1 MCRTMK
7 VRLLTAFFIL
17 TVPLLFMPGNAAA
30 VYVGDSGCLI
40 CHVGFTI
47 DGYFAPD
54 ERSYLMTGHKNMLR
68 KVNTPPSPLTG
79 PDGLAYSIDQ
89 SGNTFDWTTN
99 TINILGYCTKS
110 AFSTQSTCVAGG
122 GIWVAGVKNV
132 FYVFDGWMNDA
143 GATSGSPT
151 SVSIAAPRV
160 IYDSTDQGVVQT
172 YSCAR
177 CHSTGFTMDSV
188 LQSAKQPE
196 ASFPGISW
204 TLTRT
209 TGKVNFDPDGDGPA
223 ISGSWFYEGIQCERC
238 HGQGFHPIPKTSTS
252 PVVTRNASATALC
265 VNCHRQE
272 HTNAYTGGG
281 LGSNIVPT
289 PYTDNGTLP
298 ASEPAYALPAIEV
311 GGHGGYA
318 PEFYGHSTGMEFL
331 NSAHARFGGT
341 FQQIADGTKYNSIF
355 QTDGGPDGAGCTTC
369 HNLHQSTVSA
379 VNAPAPFVAECP
391 DCHRQADLS
400 VLANIK
406 HPTGAGTP
414 LGDLSDIAAA
424 CETCHM
430 PKPNN
435 GEGLRAH
442 VWRINAVAA
451 YSTFPTQDQW
461 NAGQKT
467 AFTAPET
474 HTDVTTATPAIFSGA
489 VWVDL
494 DLACGQCHGGGTDS
508 TTNPP
513 KPGVYYFSKD
523 LLGTYAR
530 NMHNTIPVPRFIWGA
545 DAARSYQVNFD
556 ASNTICPSGIT
567 CNYSWDFGD
576 GSTDTDLKT
585 SYTYTSATPV
595 TVTLRV
601 DTGRRFF
608 TSASTTQTVTP
619 APVNQPPTAAGLA
632 DATLASYTVSFTDAS
647 TDPAL
652 NSPNGITT
660 VTVNWGDGTFSSGI
674 AGASFS
680 HTYATASTYKIL
692 HTATDA
698 ARLSASETLT
708 LAVPQKFSISGTVSH
723 AAGPFPGVLMILK
736 YNGNTKATKTTAAD
750 GAYSFTNVLPGAYV
764 VLPYKSGYTFT
775 PGTATVTIGPDAAGV
790 DFTATP

>member
-1 MCRTMK
+1 MK

-17 TVPLLFMPGNAAA
+17 AAPLLLVPGNAAA

-40 CHVGFTI
+40 CHVGI
-47 DGYFAPD
+47 NIGAYFAPD
-54 ERSYLMTGHKNMLR
+54 ETSYLMTGHKNMLR

-79 PDGLAYSIDQ
+79 PDGLAYSTDQ
-89 SGNTFDWTTN
+89 AGNTFDWTTN
-99 TINILGYCTKS
+99 AVNILGYCTKS

-132 FYVFDGWMNDA
+132 FYIFDGWMNDA

-151 SVSIAAPRV
+151 SVSVAAPRV
-160 IYDSTDQGVVQT
+160 IYDSTGQGVVQT

-188 LQSAKQPE
+188 LQLAKQPE

-204 TLTRT
+204 TATNT
-209 TGKVNFDPDGDGPA
+209 SGKVNFDPDGDGPA

-272 HTNAYTGGG
+272 HTNTYAGGG

-298 ASEPAYALPAIEV
+298 ASEPAYVLPAIEV

-331 NSAHARFGGT
+331 NSVHARFGGT
-341 FQQIADGTKYNSIF
+341 FQQIADAAEYNSFF
-355 QTDGGPDGAGCTTC
+355 QAEGGPAGSGCTAC

-379 VNAPAPFVAECP
+379 VNAPQPFKQECP
-391 DCHRQADLS
+391 GCHYQGQLPA
-400 VLANIK
+400 LANIK
-406 HPTGAGTP
+406 HPTGTGTP
-414 LGDLSDIAAA
+414 LGDLSDIAGA

-430 PKPNN
+430 PKPNK

-442 VWRINAVAA
+442 IWRINVDGG
-451 YSTFPTQDQW
+451 YSTFPTEAQF

-467 AFTAPET
+467 ALTAPET
-474 HTDVTTATPAIFSGA
+474 HTDTTSFAPVAFNEA

-508 TTNPP
+508 TANPP

-523 LLGTYAR
+523 LLATYAR
-530 NMHNTIPVPRFIWGA
+530 NMHNSIPTPRFIWGA
-545 DAARSYQVNFD
+545 DAATSYKVNFD
-556 ASNTICPSGIT
+556 AGNTTCPPGVT

-576 GSTDTDLKT
+576 GSIGTGVKV
-585 SYTYTSATPV
+585 SHPYASSTPV
-595 TVTLRV
+595 TVTLKV
-601 DTGRRFF
+601 DTNGTFS
-608 TSASTTQTVTP
+608 TNASTSQTVTP
-619 APVNQPPTAAGLA
+619 AYVNQPPTAAGLA
-632 DATLASYTVSFTDAS
+632 GATLSNYTVSFTDAS
-647 TDPAL
+647 TDPVL
-652 NSPNGITT
+652 NSPNGITS
-660 VTVNWGDGTFSSGI
+660 VTVNWGDGTGNSQA
-674 AGASFS
+674 AGTVFT

-698 ARLSASETLT
+698 ARLSASETRT
-708 LAVPQKFSISGTVSH
+708 LAVPQKFGLSGTVSH

-750 GAYSFTNVLPGAYV
+750 GTYSFTNVLPGAYV
-764 VLPYKSGYTFT
+764 VQPYKSGYTFT
-775 PGTATVTIGPDAAGV
+775 PATATVTVGPDAAGV